1 VLFGPLKSYIKNEI
15 SAYKII
21 RYSMARLVG
30 FAWNTAASVC
40 VGVSAFGSTD
50 IYPFNRNR
58 VPKYLFSVSY
68 TNETVTSIEILCP
81 NKVPV
86 FVPSTS
92 VTNSQNVLPVL
103 AEGSISNVS
112 TIISPDFACRPLN
125 KISQVPEIRIFPTKE
140 ASNIEEKRKKQGG
153 NKVKEERNGKCKQSK
168 YFRSTTSKNADKES
182 YSYSRDICRF

>member
-21 RYSMARLVG
+21 GYGMARPVG
-30 FAWNTAASVC
+30 FAWSTAASLC
-40 VGVSAFGSTD
+40 VGVSAFDSAD

-58 VPKYLFSVSY
+58 VPAYLFSVSY
-68 TNETVTSIEILCP
+68 TNETVTSMEITCP
-81 NKVPV
+81 NKAPV

-92 VTNSQNVLPVL
+92 VTNSQNVLPLL
-103 AEGSISNVS
+103 AEGSLSNVS

-125 KISQVPEIRIFPTKE
+125 KISQVPEIHIFPTNE

-153 NKVKEERNGKCKQSK
+153 NKVKKERNWKCKQSQ

-182 YSYSRDICRF
+182 YSYSRDI